1 MTGFYV
7 RIKRGE
13 EWEPVEIDQM
23 TDQEL
28 ETFFKDNPA
37 STKWAI
43 GLAKW
48 IRDNLT
54 SSEL

>member
-7 RIKRGE
+7 RIKRDE
-13 EWEPVEIDQM
+13 KWKPVEIDQM
-23 TDQEL
+23 TDLEL
-28 ETFFKDNPA
+28 EIFFKDNPA

-48 IRDNLT
+48 IRDNLN
-54 SSEL
+54 